1 MLFTTRLMET
11 SMTLNT
17 QPLDEYFH
25 HINKEEKQDM
35 AIFDDWIAEDEEPM
49 TKVYFSI
56 TTPAVEH
63 YPEHTHTLD
72 IAWTDGARWYD
83 ILWEIMGVL
92 EASYGYDIKEKVF
105 FKMHEFNIEAEE
117 THGNPDI
124 VKQMFTK
131 DLT

>member
-1 MLFTTRLMET
+1 MLFITRLMET
-11 SMTLNT
+11 SMTL
-17 QPLDEYFH
+17 DEYFH
-25 HINKEEKQDM
+25 EINKEKQDM
-35 AIFDDWIAEDEEPM
+35 AIFDDWMEEEPM

-83 ILWEIMGVL
+83 ILWEVMGVL
-92 EASYGYDIKEKVF
+92 EASYGYEIKEKVF